1 MKKRLLMGSSAYS
14 PLDCFI
20 QANPHRKTEIKRR
33 NHQSLHSTEDEPE
46 VPRLCWLTVKIIGMR
61 NLRKADVL
69 SQTDCYVKLWLPTA
83 SCQEARTRTICNS
96 RNPVWNETFFF
107 MIQSEVKNILE
118 LSVCDEDA
126 LTPDDQLL
134 TVRFDVA
141 KVQPGE
147 KVHLNFELDPES
159 QEELEVEFLLHNI
172 PGVSE
177 NIITNGVLVSREV
190 SCLGVHVNEMKIK
203 SPYTRRD
210 FTFTMKGSYEETQ
223 DVSIGPRCRWG
234 TSETTMFHYM
244 KHSQPRLHMK
254 LPKEHYFCGCGSA
267 GKEIGANHSLAVPLH
282 SLDLGKKVTVMK
294 NESYEVSVK
303 EEESCKNLDL
313 RLGFDLCAEEQDF
326 ICKRKKVVA
335 AALKNVL
342 HLDEDLQEDEVPVV
356 AVMTTAGGVRSM
368 TAMFGSLLALQDL
381 GVLDCVSYISGLSA
395 TTWTMAKLYEDANW
409 SQKDIRG
416 PIGDI
421 KEHVIKSKM
430 HCFSLD
436 HMKYYEQELCERKQE
451 GHKLSFTDLW
461 GLFIDCMLH
470 HQGSTQKL
478 SDQQLAVNQ
487 GQNPLPIY
495 LSLNVKDDYS
505 TLDFK
510 EWVEFTPYEVG
521 FLKYGAFVRSEDFG
535 SEFYMGH
542 LMKKIPE
549 SRICFLEGTWSNIYS
564 HNFMD
569 AIYLSGHSEDFWH
582 RWTRDT
588 EYDIEEDPS
597 LPKKPHEQATCL
609 SVPKGYLSSTLRE
622 MMTGRPV
629 VSTYRNFLK
638 GLQLHNKYLENERFC
653 MWKDTV
659 LDSSPNQLN
668 ERDDYLKLVDTAFF
682 INTSCP
688 PILRPERK
696 VDVILHLNYSGGSQT
711 LPLDLFSEY
720 CLEHG
725 IPFPSTELS
734 QEDREHLKE
743 CYVFEDSLEAP
754 LLVYFPL
761 VCDTFQKY
769 KAPNVERTPS
779 EMEEGKVDVSNCIAP
794 YGTGLLTYSEENFN
808 KLLNLC
814 SYNILNNKHLILQAL
829 RTAVERKKCLKTCS
843 SPQSSKLS

>member
-1 MKKRLLMGSSAYS
+1 M
-14 PLDCFI
+14 DCFI
-20 QANPHRKTEIKRR
+20 RANPHRKIEIKRR
-33 NHQSLHSTEDEPE
+33 NHQRLHSTEDEPE
-46 VPRLCWLTVKIIGMR
+46 VPRLCWFTVKIIGMR

-83 SCQEARTRTICNS
+83 SCQEARTRTVCNS
-96 RNPVWNETFFF
+96 RNPVWNETFLF

-147 KVHLNFELDPES
+147 KVRLNFELDPEVRNKKIS
-159 QEELEVEFLLHNI
+159 ETEWVDKIVLLMGICPKLLPILNI
-172 PGVSE
+172 RV
-177 NIITNGVLVSREV
+177 VLTHKNFVKKMLLKHR
-190 SCLGVHVNEMKIK
+190 IK
-203 SPYTRRD
+203 CSGFRRD
-210 FTFTMKGSYEETQ
+210 QKH
-223 DVSIGPRCRWG
+223 
-234 TSETTMFHYM
+234 SETAMFHYM
-244 KHSQPRLHMK
+244 KYSQPRLS
-254 LPKEHYFCGCGSA
+254 SA
-267 GKEIGANHSLAVPLH
+267 RNGLQ
-282 SLDLGKKVTVMK
+282 VTCLVLFLW
-294 NESYEVSVK
+294 S
-303 EEESCKNLDL
+303 SCKSLDL

-356 AVMTTAGGVRSM
+356 AIMTTAGGVRSM

-381 GVLDCVSYISGLSA
+381 GVLDCISYISGLSA

-409 SQKDIRG
+409 SQKDLRG

-421 KEHVIKSKM
+421 KEHVVKSKM

-436 HMKYYEQELCERKQE
+436 HMKYYEKELCERKQE

-495 LSLNVKDDYS
+495 LSLNVKDDFS

-510 EWVEFTPYEVG
+510 EWMEFTPYEVG

-549 SRICFLEGTWSNIYS
+549 SRICFLEGDLLSEENITFLN
-564 HNFMD
+564 H
-569 AIYLSGHSEDFWH
+569 I
-582 RWTRDT
+582 
-588 EYDIEEDPS
+588 EDPS

-609 SVPKGYLSSTLRE
+609 SVPKGCLSSTLRE

-629 VSTYRNFLK
+629 VSTYHNFLK

-668 ERDDYLKLVDTAFF
+668 ERDDHLKLVDTAFF

-696 VDVILHLNYSGGSQT
+696 VDVILHLNYILNSVPF
-711 LPLDLFSEY
+711 PLDLFSEY

-743 CYVFEDSLEAP
+743 CYVFADSLEAP
-754 LLVYFPL
+754 VLAYFPL

-769 KAPNVERTPS
+769 KAPSVERSPS
-779 EMEEGKVDVSNCIAP
+779 EMEEGRVDVSNCIAP

-808 KLLNLC
+808 KFLNLC
-814 SYNILNNKHLILQAL
+814 IYNILNNKHLILQAL
-829 RTAVERKKCLKTCS
+829 RTAVERKKRLKNCP

>member
-1 MKKRLLMGSSAYS
+1 
-14 PLDCFI
+14 
-20 QANPHRKTEIKRR
+20 
-33 NHQSLHSTEDEPE
+33 
-46 VPRLCWLTVKIIGMR
+46 WLTVKIIGMR

-83 SCQEARTRTICNS
+83 SCQEARTRTVCNS
-96 RNPVWNETFFF
+96 RNPVWNETFLF
-107 MIQSEVKNILE
+107 MIQREVKNILE

-126 LTPDDQLL
+126 FTPDDQLL
-134 TVRFDVA
+134 TVSFDVA

-147 KVHLNFELDPES
+147 KVHLNFKLNPEVRN
-159 QEELEVEFLLHNI
+159 EKIGEV
-172 PGVSE
+172 
-177 NIITNGVLVSREV
+177 
-190 SCLGVHVNEMKIK
+190 K
-203 SPYTRRD
+203 D
-210 FTFTMKGSYEETQ
+210 FTFTMEGSYEETQ
-223 DVSIGPRCRWG
+223 DVSIGPCCRWG

-254 LPKEHYFCGCGSA
+254 LPKEHFFCGVC
-267 GKEIGANHSLAVPLH
+267 N
-282 SLDLGKKVTVMK
+282 
-294 NESYEVSVK
+294 VSFLFLFS
-303 EEESCKNLDL
+303 SCKNLDL

-326 ICKRKKVVA
+326 VCKRKKVVA

-368 TAMFGSLLALQDL
+368 TAMLGSLLALQDL
-381 GVLDCVSYISGLSA
+381 GVLDCVLYISGLSA

-409 SQKDIRG
+409 SRKDLRG

-421 KEHVIKSKM
+421 RKHVIKSKM

-436 HMKYYEQELCERKQE
+436 HMKYYEKELCERKQE

-461 GLFIDCMLH
+461 GLFIDSCKN
-470 HQGSTQKL
+470 TQKL

-495 LSLNVKDDYS
+495 LSLNVKDDFS

-535 SEFYMGH
+535 SEFFMGH

-549 SRICFLEGTWSNIYS
+549 SRICFLEGTWSNIFS
-564 HNFMD
+564 QNFMD
-569 AIYLSGHSEDFWH
+569 AVYLSGYSEDFWH
-582 RWTRDT
+582 RWTRGT
-588 EYDIEEDPS
+588 EYDIEEDPA

-609 SVPKGYLSSTLRE
+609 SVPKGCLSNTLRE

-629 VSTYRNFLK
+629 VSTYHNFLK
-638 GLQLHNKYLENERFC
+638 GLQLHNKYLENERFH

-668 ERDDYLKLVDTAFF
+668 AMDDYLKLVDTAFF

-696 VDVILHLNYSGGSQT
+696 ADVILHLNYSGGSQT
-711 LPLDLFSEY
+711 LPLDLFSKY

-725 IPFPSTELS
+725 IPFPSTELR
-734 QEDREHLKE
+734 QEDWEHLKE

-754 LLVYFPL
+754 ILAYFPL

-769 KAPNVERTPS
+769 KAPNVERSPS
-779 EMEEGKVDVSNCIAP
+779 EREEGRVDVSNCIAP

-829 RTAVERKKCLKTCS
+829 RTAVERKKRLKNCS
-843 SPQSSKLS
+843 SSQSSKLS

>member
-1 MKKRLLMGSSAYS
+1 
-14 PLDCFI
+14 
-20 QANPHRKTEIKRR
+20 
-33 NHQSLHSTEDEPE
+33 
-46 VPRLCWLTVKIIGMR
+46 LTVKIISMR
-61 NLRKADVL
+61 NVRKADL
-69 SQTDCYVKLWLPTA
+69 WSQSDCYVKLWLPTA
-83 SCQEARTRTICNS
+83 SCREARTRTVRNC
-96 RNPVWNETFFF
+96 RNPAWNETFHFVV
-107 MIQSEVKNILE
+107 QSEVKNILE
-118 LSVCDEDA
+118 LTVCDEDTF
-126 LTPDDQLL
+126 TPDDQLM
-134 TVRFDVA
+134 TVRFDIA
-141 KVQPGE
+141 KIQPGE
-147 KVHLNFELDPES
+147 KVRLNFELSTENR
-159 QEELEVEFLLHNI
+159 EELEVEFLLENI

-177 NIITNGVLVSREV
+177 KIITNGVLVSREV
-190 SCLGVHVNEMKIK
+190 SCLEVHVNETKMK
-203 SPYTRRD
+203 SSYTRRD

-223 DVSIGPRCRWG
+223 DVSIGPHSRG
-234 TSETTMFHYM
+234 GSSDTTRFHYIN
-244 KHSQPRLHMK
+244 HSQPRLLMT
-254 LPKEHYFCGCGSA
+254 LPKEHFFCCVCFTCGWKA
-267 GKEIGANHSLAVPLH
+267 EIQSLQYPYTCLC
-282 SLDLGKKVTVMK
+282 LRRRTFIC
-294 NESYEVSVK
+294 E
-303 EEESCKNLDL
+303 NLDL
-313 RLGFDLCAEEQDF
+313 RLGFDLCEEEQDF

-356 AVMTTAGGVRSM
+356 AVVTTAGGVRSM
-368 TAMFGSLLALQDL
+368 TAMFGSLLALQEL

-395 TTWTMAKLYEDANW
+395 TTWTMSKLYEDANW
-409 SQKDIRG
+409 SQKDLRG
-416 PIGDI
+416 PISDI
-421 KEHVIKSKM
+421 RKHVVKSKL

-436 HMKYYEQELCERKQE
+436 HMKYYENELCERKQE

-461 GLFIDCMLH
+461 GLFIDRMLH
-470 HQGSTQKL
+470 HQESTQKL

-495 LSLNVKDDYS
+495 LALNVKDKYS

-521 FLKYGAFVRSEDFG
+521 VLKYGAFVRSEDFG
-535 SEFYMGH
+535 SEFFMGH
-542 LMKKIPE
+542 RMKKIPE
-549 SRICFLEGTWSNIYS
+549 SHICFLEGTWSNIFS
-564 HNFMD
+564 QNFMD
-569 AIYLSGHSEDFWH
+569 AVYLSGHSEDFWH

-588 EYDIEEDPS
+588 EYDIEEQPA
-597 LPKKPHEQATCL
+597 LPKKPHEQTTCL
-609 SVPKGYLSSTLRE
+609 SVPKGYLSNTLRE

-629 VSTYRNFLK
+629 VSTYHNFLK
-638 GLQLHNKYLENERFC
+638 GLQLHNKYLENESFC

-668 ERDDYLKLVDTAFF
+668 EMGDYLKLIDTAFF

-743 CYVFEDSLEAP
+743 CYVFEDNLEAP
-754 LLVYFPL
+754 VLAYFPL

-769 KAPNVERTPS
+769 KAPNVERGPT
-779 EMEEGKVDVSNCIAP
+779 EMDQGRVDVSNSIGP

-814 SYNILNNKHLILQAL
+814 CYNILNNKHLILQAL
-829 RTAVERKKCLKTCS
+829 RTAVERKK
-843 SPQSSKLS
+843 

>member
-1 MKKRLLMGSSAYS
+1 MGSSAYS
-14 PLDCFI
+14 PLDRFI
-20 QANPHRKTEIKRR
+20 QANPDRKIGIGRR
-33 NHQSLHSTEDEPE
+33 NRERLHSPEDEPE
-46 VPRLCWLTVKIIGMR
+46 VPQFFWLIVKIISMR
-61 NLRKADVL
+61 NLRKADLL
-69 SQTDCYVKLWLPTA
+69 SRTDCYIKLWLPTA
-83 SCQEARTRTICNS
+83 SCQEARTRTIHNC
-96 RNPVWNETFFF
+96 RNPVWNETFQF

-118 LSVCDEDA
+118 LTVCDEDTF
-126 LTPDDQLL
+126 TPDDQLL
-134 TVRFDVA
+134 TVHFDVA
-141 KVQPGE
+141 KIQPGE
-147 KVHLNFELDPES
+147 KVHLNFELNPKN
-159 QEELEVEFLLHNI
+159 QEELEVEFLLENI

-190 SCLGVHVNEMKIK
+190 SCLEVHVNETKTK
-203 SPYTRRD
+203 SPYKRRD
-210 FTFTMKGSYEETQ
+210 FTFTVKGSYEETQ
-223 DVSIGPRCRWG
+223 DVSIGPCCRRG
-234 TSETTMFHYM
+234 SGESTVFHYV
-244 KHSQPRLHMK
+244 KHSQPRLHMTR
-254 LPKEHYFCGCGSA
+254 PKEHYFCGHGSA
-267 GKEIGANHSLAVPLH
+267 RREVDVSSPLAVPLH
-282 SLDLGKKVTVMK
+282 SLDLGKEVTVMRG
-294 NESYEVSVK
+294 ESYEVSVK
-303 EEESCKNLDL
+303 EKDSCKSLDL
-313 RLGFDLCAEEQDF
+313 RLGFDLCTEEQDF

-356 AVMTTAGGVRSM
+356 AVVTTAGGMRSM
-368 TAMFGSLLALQDL
+368 TAMFGSLLALQEL

-409 SQKDIRG
+409 SQKDLRE
-416 PIGDI
+416 PVGDI
-421 KEHVIKSKM
+421 RKHVIKSKLQ
-430 HCFSLD
+430 CFSLD
-436 HMKYYEQELCERKQE
+436 HMKYYEKELCERKQE

-461 GLFIDCMLH
+461 GLFVDCMLH
-470 HQGSTQKL
+470 HQGSTHRL

-495 LSLNVKDDYS
+495 LSLNVKDDFS

-510 EWVEFTPYEVG
+510 EWLEFTPYEVG

-535 SEFYMGH
+535 SEFFMGH

-549 SRICFLEGTWSNIYS
+549 SHICFLEGTWSNIFS
-564 HNFMD
+564 QNFMD
-569 AIYLSGHSEDFWH
+569 AVYLSGHSDSFWH

-588 EYDIEEDPS
+588 EHDIEEHPA
-597 LPKKPHEQATCL
+597 LPKKPHEQTTSL
-609 SVPKGYLSSTLRE
+609 SIPKGYLSTTLRE

-629 VSTYRNFLK
+629 VSTYHNFLK
-638 GLQLHNKYLENERFC
+638 GLQLHKKYLGNESFC

-668 ERDDYLKLVDTAFF
+668 EMGDYLKLVDTAFF

-688 PILRPERK
+688 PVLRPERK

-754 LLVYFPL
+754 VLAYFPL

-769 KAPNVERTPS
+769 KAPNVERSPA
-779 EMEEGKVDVSNCIAP
+779 EMEQGRVDVSNCIAP
-794 YGTGLLTYSEENFN
+794 YGTGLLTYTEENFN

-829 RTAVERKKCLKTCS
+829 RTAVERKKKFKKCS
-843 SPQSSKLS
+843 SP

>member
-1 MKKRLLMGSSAYS
+1 
-14 PLDCFI
+14 
-20 QANPHRKTEIKRR
+20 
-33 NHQSLHSTEDEPE
+33 
-46 VPRLCWLTVKIIGMR
+46 
-61 NLRKADVL
+61 
-69 SQTDCYVKLWLPTA
+69 QTDCYVKLWLPTA
-83 SCQEARTRTICNS
+83 SCREAQTRAVRNC
-96 RNPVWNETFFF
+96 RNPVWNETFHFV
-107 MIQSEVKNILE
+107 IQSEVKNILE
-118 LSVCDEDA
+118 LTVCDEDTF
-126 LTPDDQLL
+126 TPDDQLV

-141 KVQPGE
+141 RIQPGE
-147 KVHLNFELDPES
+147 KVRLNFELNPEN
-159 QEELEVEFLLHNI
+159 QEELEVEFLLENI

-177 NIITNGVLVSREV
+177 KIITNGVLVSREV
-190 SCLGVHVNEMKIK
+190 SCLEVHVNETKMKSCYK
-203 SPYTRRD
+203 RRD

-223 DVSIGPRCRWG
+223 HISKGPHSRPG
-234 TSETTMFHYM
+234 SNETTRFHYI
-244 KHSQPRLHMK
+244 KHSQPRLLMT
-254 LPKEHYFCGCGSA
+254 LPKEHFFCCVCLAYGC
-267 GKEIGANHSLAVPLH
+267 LLLLVL
-282 SLDLGKKVTVMK
+282 L
-294 NESYEVSVK
+294 YVSRTGYRQCF
-303 EEESCKNLDL
+303 ELFLCSSCKNLDL
-313 RLGFDLCAEEQDF
+313 RLGFDLCVEEQDF
-326 ICKRKKVVA
+326 IHKRKKVVA

-356 AVMTTAGGVRSM
+356 AVVTAAGGVRSM
-368 TAMFGSLLALQDL
+368 TAMFGSLLALQEL

-395 TTWTMAKLYEDANW
+395 TTWTMSKLYEDANW
-409 SQKDIRG
+409 SQKDLRG
-416 PIGDI
+416 PVDDI
-421 KEHVIKSKM
+421 RKHVIKSKL
-430 HCFSLD
+430 HCFSID
-436 HMKYYEQELCERKQE
+436 HMKYYENKLCERKQE
-451 GHKLSFTDLW
+451 GHKVSFTDLW

-470 HQGSTQKL
+470 HQESTHKL

-495 LSLNVKDDYS
+495 LSLNVKDDFS

-521 FLKYGAFVRSEDFG
+521 LLKYGAFVRSEDFG
-535 SEFYMGH
+535 SEFFMGH
-542 LMKKIPE
+542 RMKKIPE
-549 SRICFLEGTWSNIYS
+549 SHICFLEGTWSNIFS
-564 HNFMD
+564 QSFMD
-569 AIYLSGHSEDFWH
+569 AVYLSGHSEHFWH

-588 EYDIEEDPS
+588 ERDIEDHPA
-597 LPKKPHEQATCL
+597 LPKKPHEQTTCL
-609 SVPKGYLSSTLRE
+609 SIPKGHLSKTLRE

-629 VSTYRNFLK
+629 VSTYHNFLK
-638 GLQLHNKYLENERFC
+638 GLQLHNKYLNNESFC

-668 ERDDYLKLVDTAFF
+668 EMSDYLKLIDTAFF

-754 LLVYFPL
+754 ILAYFPL

-769 KAPNVERTPS
+769 KAPNVERSPA
-779 EMEEGKVDVSNCIAP
+779 EMEQGRVDVSNCASP
-794 YGTGLLTYSEENFN
+794 YGTGLLTYTEENFN

-829 RTAVERKKCLKTCS
+829 RTAVERKK
-843 SPQSSKLS
+843 

>member
-1 MKKRLLMGSSAYS
+1 
-14 PLDCFI
+14 
-20 QANPHRKTEIKRR
+20 
-33 NHQSLHSTEDEPE
+33 STA
-46 VPRLCWLTVKIIGMR
+46 VFTMHLFV
-61 NLRKADVL
+61 NLV
-69 SQTDCYVKLWLPTA
+69 SQTDCYVKLWLPTS
-83 SCQEARTRTICNS
+83 SCREARTRTVCNC
-96 RNPVWNETFFF
+96 RNPVWNETFHF

-118 LSVCDEDA
+118 LTVCDEDTF
-126 LTPDDQLL
+126 TPDDQLL

-141 KVQPGE
+141 KIQPGK
-147 KVHLNFELDPES
+147 KVHLSFMLNPEN
-159 QEELEVEFLLHNI
+159 QEELEVEFLLENI

-190 SCLGVHVNEMKIK
+190 SCLEVHVNETKMK
-203 SPYTRRD
+203 SPYTRGD

-223 DVSIGPRCRWG
+223 DVSIGPRCRRG
-234 TSETTMFHYM
+234 SSETTMFHYV
-244 KHSQPRLHMK
+244 KHSQPRLHMT
-254 LPKEHYFCGCGSA
+254 LPKERFFCGVCFAWGR
-267 GKEIGANHSLAVPLH
+267 
-282 SLDLGKKVTVMK
+282 
-294 NESYEVSVK
+294 
-303 EEESCKNLDL
+303 CKNLDL

-326 ICKRKKVVA
+326 ISKRKKVVA
-335 AALKNVL
+335 AALKNIL

-368 TAMFGSLLALQDL
+368 TAMFGSLLALQEL

-409 SQKDIRG
+409 SQKDLRG
-416 PIGDI
+416 PTDDI
-421 KEHVIKSKM
+421 RKHVIKSKL

-436 HMKYYEQELCERKQE
+436 HMKYYEKELCERKQE

-470 HQGSTQKL
+470 HQESTHKL

-495 LSLNVKDDYS
+495 LSLNVKDDFS

-535 SEFYMGH
+535 SEFFMGH

-549 SRICFLEGTWSNIYS
+549 SRICFLEGTWSNIFS
-564 HNFMD
+564 QNFMD
-569 AIYLSGHSEDFWH
+569 AVYLSGHSEDFWH
-582 RWTRDT
+582 RWTRGT
-588 EYDIEEDPS
+588 EHDIEEHPA
-597 LPKKPHEQATCL
+597 LPKKPHEQTTCL
-609 SVPKGYLSSTLRE
+609 SIPKGCLSNTLRE
-622 MMTGRPV
+622 IMTGRPV
-629 VSTYRNFLK
+629 VSTYHNFLK
-638 GLQLHNKYLENERFC
+638 GLQLHNKYLENENFC

-659 LDSSPNQLN
+659 LDSCPNQLN
-668 ERDDYLKLVDTAFF
+668 EMGDYLKLVDTAFF

-754 LLVYFPL
+754 VLAYFPL

-769 KAPNVERTPS
+769 KAPNVERSPS
-779 EMEEGKVDVSNCIAP
+779 EMAQGRVDVSNCIAP
-794 YGTGLLTYSEENFN
+794 YGTGLLTYTEENFN

-829 RTAVERKKCLKTCS
+829 RTAVERKK
-843 SPQSSKLS
+843 

>member
-1 MKKRLLMGSSAYS
+1 
-14 PLDCFI
+14 
-20 QANPHRKTEIKRR
+20 
-33 NHQSLHSTEDEPE
+33 
-46 VPRLCWLTVKIIGMR
+46 LTVKIIGVR
-61 NLRKADVL
+61 NLRKADLL

-83 SCQEARTRTICNS
+83 SCQEAQTRTVSNC
-96 RNPVWNETFFF
+96 RNPVWNETFHF

-118 LSVCDEDA
+118 LTVCDEDTF
-126 LTPDDQLL
+126 TPDDKLL

-141 KVQPGE
+141 KIQPGE
-147 KVHLNFELDPES
+147 KVHLNFELNPEN
-159 QEELEVEFLLHNI
+159 QEELEVEFLLENI

-177 NIITNGVLVSREV
+177 NIITNGVLVSRDISSLEV
-190 SCLGVHVNEMKIK
+190 RVDGTKRK

-210 FTFTMKGSYEETQ
+210 FTFTMKGSYEGTQ
-223 DVSIGPRCRWG
+223 DVSIGPCCRRG
-234 TSETTMFHYM
+234 GSETTMFHYI
-244 KHSQPRLHMK
+244 KHSQPRLHMT
-254 LPKEHYFCGCGSA
+254 LPKESFSHGVCFACGWSF
-267 GKEIGANHSLAVPLH
+267 
-282 SLDLGKKVTVMK
+282 
-294 NESYEVSVK
+294 SVLCP
-303 EEESCKNLDL
+303 SCKNLDL

-342 HLDEDLQEDEVPVV
+342 QLDGDLQEDEVPVV
-356 AVMTTAGGVRSM
+356 AVVTTAGGVRSM
-368 TAMFGSLLALQDL
+368 TAMFGSLLALQEL

-395 TTWTMAKLYEDANW
+395 TTWTMAKLYEHANW
-409 SQKDIRG
+409 SQKDLRG
-416 PIGDI
+416 PVGDI
-421 KEHVIKSKM
+421 RKRVIKSKL

-436 HMKYYEQELCERKQE
+436 HMKYYEKELCERKQE

-470 HQGSTQKL
+470 NQECTHKL
-478 SDQQLAVNQ
+478 SDQQLAVNE

-495 LSLNVKDDYS
+495 LSLNVKDGFS

-535 SEFYMGH
+535 SEFFMGH

-549 SRICFLEGTWSNIYS
+549 SRICFLEGTWSNIFS
-564 HNFMD
+564 QNFMD
-569 AIYLSGHSEDFWH
+569 ALYLSGHSEDFWH
-582 RWTRDT
+582 RWTRGT
-588 EYDIEEDPS
+588 EYDIEEHPA
-597 LPKKPHEQATCL
+597 LPKKPHEQPTCL
-609 SVPKGYLSSTLRE
+609 SIPKDGLSNTLRQ

-629 VSTYRNFLK
+629 VSTYHNFLK

-668 ERDDYLKLVDTAFF
+668 EMGDYLKLVDTAFF

-688 PILRPERK
+688 PVLRPERK

-711 LPLDLFSEY
+711 LPLELFSEY

-725 IPFPSTELS
+725 IPFPGTELI

-743 CYVFEDSLEAP
+743 CYVFEDNLEAP
-754 LLVYFPL
+754 VLVYFPL

-769 KAPNVERTPS
+769 KAPNVERGPT
-779 EMEEGKVDVSNCIAP
+779 EMEQGRVDVSNCIAP
-794 YGTGLLTYSEENFN
+794 YGTGLLTYTEENFN

-829 RTAVERKKCLKTCS
+829 RTAVERKK
-843 SPQSSKLS
+843 

>member
-1 MKKRLLMGSSAYS
+1 LS
-14 PLDCFI
+14 
-20 QANPHRKTEIKRR
+20 
-33 NHQSLHSTEDEPE
+33 
-46 VPRLCWLTVKIIGMR
+46 VKIIGMR
-61 NLRKADVL
+61 NVRKADL
-69 SQTDCYVKLWLPTA
+69 WSQTDCYVKLWLPTA
-83 SCQEARTRTICNS
+83 SCREAQTRTVHNC
-96 RNPVWNETFFF
+96 RNPVWNETFHF

-118 LSVCDEDA
+118 LTVCDEDTF
-126 LTPDDQLL
+126 TPDDHLM
-134 TVRFDVA
+134 TVCFDVA
-141 KVQPGE
+141 KIQPGE
-147 KVHLNFELDPES
+147 KLHLIFELNPEN
-159 QEELEVEFLLHNI
+159 QEELEVEFLLENI

-177 NIITNGVLVSREV
+177 KIITNGVLVSREV
-190 SCLGVHVNEMKIK
+190 SCLEVHVNETKMKSSCK
-203 SPYTRRD
+203 RRD

-223 DVSIGPRCRWG
+223 DISIGPHSRPG
-234 TSETTMFHYM
+234 SSETTRFHYI
-244 KHSQPRLHMK
+244 KHSQPRLLMT
-254 LPKEHYFCGCGSA
+254 LPKERFSCCVSFAYGWKAQIQDIGYVYTYF
-267 GKEIGANHSLAVPLH
+267 HLH
-282 SLDLGKKVTVMK
+282 RGTFT
-294 NESYEVSVK
+294 
-303 EEESCKNLDL
+303 CKNLDL
-313 RLGFDLCAEEQDF
+313 RLGFDLCLEEKDF

-356 AVMTTAGGVRSM
+356 AVVTAAGGVRSM
-368 TAMFGSLLALQDL
+368 TALFGSLLALQEL

-395 TTWTMAKLYEDANW
+395 TTWTMSKLYEDANW
-409 SQKDIRG
+409 SQKDLSG
-416 PIGDI
+416 PIDDI
-421 KEHVIKSKM
+421 RKHVIKSKL

-436 HMKYYEQELCERKQE
+436 HMKYYENKLCERKQE
-451 GHKLSFTDLW
+451 GHKVSFTDLW

-470 HQGSTQKL
+470 NQESTQKL

-495 LSLNVKDDYS
+495 LSLNVKDDFS

-521 FLKYGAFVRSEDFG
+521 LLKYGAFVRSEDFG
-535 SEFYMGH
+535 SEFFMGRR
-542 LMKKIPE
+542 MKKIPE
-549 SRICFLEGTWSNIYS
+549 SHICFLEGTWSNIFS
-564 HNFMD
+564 QSFMD
-569 AIYLSGHSEDFWH
+569 AVYLSGHSEHFWH

-588 EYDIEEDPS
+588 EHDIENHPA
-597 LPKKPHEQATCL
+597 LPKKPHEQATYL
-609 SVPKGYLSSTLRE
+609 SIPKGYLSKTLRE

-629 VSTYRNFLK
+629 VSTYHNFLK
-638 GLQLHNKYLENERFC
+638 GLQLHNKYLENESFC

-668 ERDDYLKLVDTAFF
+668 EMSDYLKLIDTAFF

-754 LLVYFPL
+754 ILAYFPL

-769 KAPNVERTPS
+769 KAPNVERSPA
-779 EMEEGKVDVSNCIAP
+779 EMEQGRVDVSNCAAP
-794 YGTGLLTYSEENFN
+794 YGTGLLTYTEENFN

-829 RTAVERKKCLKTCS
+829 RAAVERKK
-843 SPQSSKLS
+843 

>member
-1 MKKRLLMGSSAYS
+1 
-14 PLDCFI
+14 
-20 QANPHRKTEIKRR
+20 
-33 NHQSLHSTEDEPE
+33 
-46 VPRLCWLTVKIIGMR
+46 LTVKIISMR
-61 NLRKADVL
+61 NLRKADLL

-83 SCQEARTRTICNS
+83 SCREARTRTVRNC
-96 RNPVWNETFFF
+96 RNPVWNETFHF

-118 LSVCDEDA
+118 LTVCDEDTF
-126 LTPDDQLL
+126 TPDDQLL
-134 TVRFDVA
+134 TLRFDVA
-141 KVQPGE
+141 KIQPGE
-147 KVHLNFELDPES
+147 KVHLNFELNPEN
-159 QEELEVEFLLHNI
+159 QEELEVEFLLENI

-190 SCLGVHVNEMKIK
+190 SCLEVHVNETKMK

-210 FTFTMKGSYEETQ
+210 FTFTLKGSYEETQ
-223 DVSIGPRCRWG
+223 DVSIGPRCRRG
-234 TSETTMFHYM
+234 SSETTMFHYV
-244 KHSQPRLHMK
+244 KHSQPRLHMT
-254 LPKEHYFCGCGSA
+254 LPKECFFCGVCFACGRSSSRN
-267 GKEIGANHSLAVPLH
+267 GLQ
-282 SLDLGKKVTVMK
+282 VTCLVLFLC
-294 NESYEVSVK
+294 S
-303 EEESCKNLDL
+303 SCKNLDL

-335 AALKNVL
+335 AALKNAL

-368 TAMFGSLLALQDL
+368 TAMFGSLLALQEL

-409 SQKDIRG
+409 SQKDLRG

-421 KEHVIKSKM
+421 RKHVIKSKL

-436 HMKYYEQELCERKQE
+436 HMKYYEKELCERKQE
-451 GHKLSFTDLW
+451 GHKVSFTDLW

-470 HQGSTQKL
+470 HQESTHKL

-495 LSLNVKDDYS
+495 LSLNVKDDFS

-521 FLKYGAFVRSEDFG
+521 FLKYGAFVHSEDFG
-535 SEFYMGH
+535 SEFFMGH

-549 SRICFLEGTWSNIYS
+549 SRICFLEGTWSNIFS
-564 HNFMD
+564 QNFMD
-569 AIYLSGHSEDFWH
+569 AVYLSGHSEDFWH
-582 RWTRDT
+582 RWTRGT
-588 EYDIEEDPS
+588 EHDIEERPA
-597 LPKKPHEQATCL
+597 LPKKPHEQTTCL
-609 SVPKGYLSSTLRE
+609 SIPKGCLSNTLRE

-629 VSTYRNFLK
+629 VSTYHNFLK
-638 GLQLHNKYLENERFC
+638 GLQLHNKYLDNESFC

-668 ERDDYLKLVDTAFF
+668 EMGDYLKLIDTAFF

-725 IPFPSTELS
+725 IPFPGTELS

-754 LLVYFPL
+754 VLAYFPL

-769 KAPNVERTPS
+769 KAPNVERSPT
-779 EMEEGKVDVSNCIAP
+779 EMEQGRVDVSNCIAP
-794 YGTGLLTYSEENFN
+794 YGTGLLTYTEENFN

-829 RTAVERKKCLKTCS
+829 RTAVERKK
-843 SPQSSKLS
+843 

>member
-1 MKKRLLMGSSAYS
+1 
-14 PLDCFI
+14 
-20 QANPHRKTEIKRR
+20 
-33 NHQSLHSTEDEPE
+33 
-46 VPRLCWLTVKIIGMR
+46 LTVRIISMR
-61 NLRKADVL
+61 NLRKADLL
-69 SQTDCYVKLWLPTA
+69 SQTDCYIRLWLPTA
-83 SCQEARTRTICNS
+83 SCREARTRTVRNC
-96 RNPVWNETFFF
+96 RNPVWNETFHF

-118 LSVCDEDA
+118 LTVCDEDTF
-126 LTPDDQLL
+126 TPDDQLL

-141 KVQPGE
+141 KIQPGE
-147 KVHLNFELDPES
+147 RVHLNFELNPEV
-159 QEELEVEFLLHNI
+159 QEELEVEFLLENI

-177 NIITNGVLVSREV
+177 NIITNGVLVSREL
-190 SCLGVHVNEMKIK
+190 SCLEVHVNEAKMQ

-210 FTFTMKGSYEETQ
+210 FTFAMKGSYEESQ
-223 DVSIGPRCRWG
+223 DVSIGPRCRRG
-234 TSETTMFHYM
+234 SSETTTFHYV
-244 KHSQPRLHMK
+244 KHSQPRLHMT
-254 LPKEHYFCGCGSA
+254 LPKERCFCGVCFVCGRSSSRN
-267 GKEIGANHSLAVPLH
+267 GLQ
-282 SLDLGKKVTVMK
+282 VMMCLVLFLC
-294 NESYEVSVK
+294 S
-303 EEESCKNLDL
+303 SCKNLDL

-335 AALKNVL
+335 AALKNLL

-368 TAMFGSLLALQDL
+368 TSMFGSLLGLQEL

-395 TTWTMAKLYEDANW
+395 TTWTMAKLYEDTNW
-409 SQKDIRG
+409 SQKDLG
-416 PIGDI
+416 EPIGDI
-421 KEHVIKSKM
+421 RKHVLKSKL

-436 HMKYYEQELCERKQE
+436 HMKYYEKELCERKQE

-470 HQGSTQKL
+470 HQASTQKL

-495 LSLNVKDDYS
+495 LSLNVKDDFS

-521 FLKYGAFVRSEDFG
+521 FLKYGAFVPSEDFG
-535 SEFYMGH
+535 SEFFMGH

-549 SRICFLEGTWSNIYS
+549 SRICFLEGGTWSNIFS
-564 HNFMD
+564 QNFMD
-569 AIYLSGHSEDFWH
+569 AVYLSGHSEDFWH
-582 RWTRDT
+582 RWTRGT
-588 EYDIEEDPS
+588 EHDIEEHPA
-597 LPKKPHEQATCL
+597 LPKKPHEQPTCL
-609 SVPKGYLSSTLRE
+609 SVPKGCLSNTLRE

-629 VSTYRNFLK
+629 VSTYHNFLK
-638 GLQLHNKYLENERFC
+638 GLQLHNKYLENENFC

-668 ERDDYLKLVDTAFF
+668 EMGDYLKLIDTAFF

-725 IPFPSTELS
+725 IPLPGTELS

-754 LLVYFPL
+754 ILAYFPL

-769 KAPNVERTPS
+769 KAPNVERGPT
-779 EMEEGKVDVSNCIAP
+779 EMEQGRVDVSNCIAP
-794 YGTGLLTYSEENFN
+794 YGTGLLTYTEENFN

-829 RTAVERKKCLKTCS
+829 QTAVERKK
-843 SPQSSKLS
+843 

>member
-1 MKKRLLMGSSAYS
+1 MGSSAYS
-14 PLDCFI
+14 LLDRFI
-20 QANPHRKTEIKRR
+20 QANPFRKIGVGRR
-33 NHQSLHSTEDEPE
+33 NHERPHSAEDKPE
-46 VPRLCWLTVKIIGMR
+46 VPHLCWLTVKIISMR
-61 NLRKADVL
+61 NLRKADML

-83 SCQEARTRTICNS
+83 SCREARTRTVRNC
-96 RNPVWNETFFF
+96 RNPVWNETFHF

-118 LSVCDEDA
+118 LTVCDEDTF
-126 LTPDDQLL
+126 TPDDQLL

-141 KVQPGE
+141 KIQPGE
-147 KVHLNFELDPES
+147 KVHLNFELNLENR
-159 QEELEVEFLLHNI
+159 EELEVEFLLEKI

-190 SCLGVHVNEMKIK
+190 SCLEVHVNETKMQT
-203 SPYTRRD
+203 PYTRRD

-223 DVSIGPRCRWG
+223 DISIGPRC
-234 TSETTMFHYM
+234 SETTMFHYV
-244 KHSQPRLHMK
+244 KHSQPRLHMM
-254 LPKEHYFCGCGSA
+254 LPKEHVFCGRGSA
-267 GKEIGANHSLAVPLH
+267 QREMAVPLH
-282 SLDLGKKVTVMK
+282 SLDLGKKVTVMSG
-294 NESYEVSVK
+294 ESYEVSVN
-303 EEESCKNLDL
+303 EEDSCKNLDL

-335 AALKNVL
+335 AALKNLL

-368 TAMFGSLLALQDL
+368 TSMFGSLLALQEL

-395 TTWTMAKLYEDANW
+395 TTWTIAKLYEDTNW
-409 SQKDIRG
+409 SQKDFRG
-416 PIGDI
+416 PVGDI
-421 KEHVIKSKM
+421 RKHVTKSKL

-436 HMKYYEQELCERKQE
+436 HMKYYEKELCQRKQE

-470 HQGSTQKL
+470 HQESSHKL

-495 LSLNVKDDYS
+495 LSLNVKDDFS

-535 SEFYMGH
+535 SEFFMGH

-549 SRICFLEGTWSNIYS
+549 SRICFLEGTWSNIFS
-564 HNFMD
+564 QNFMD
-569 AIYLSGHSEDFWH
+569 AVYLSGHSEDFWH

-588 EYDIEEDPS
+588 EHDIEEHPA

-609 SVPKGYLSSTLRE
+609 SIPKGYLSHTLRE

-629 VSTYRNFLK
+629 VSTYHNFLK
-638 GLQLHNKYLENERFC
+638 GLQLHNKYLENESFC

-659 LDSSPNQLN
+659 LDSSPNRLN
-668 ERDDYLKLVDTAFF
+668 EMGDYLKLVDTAFF

-711 LPLDLFSEY
+711 LPLELFSEY
-720 CLEHG
+720 CSEHG
-725 IPFPSTELS
+725 IPFPGTELS

-754 LLVYFPL
+754 ILAYFPL
-761 VCDTFQKY
+761 VCDTFRKY
-769 KAPNVERTPS
+769 KAPNVERSPT
-779 EMEEGKVDVSNCIAP
+779 EMEQGRVDVSNSIAP
-794 YGTGLLTYSEENFN
+794 YGTGLLTYTEENFN

-829 RTAVERKKCLKTCS
+829 RTAVERKKRFKKCS
-843 SPQSSKLS
+843 SPRSSKLS

>member
-1 MKKRLLMGSSAYS
+1 S
-14 PLDCFI
+14 
-20 QANPHRKTEIKRR
+20 
-33 NHQSLHSTEDEPE
+33 QS
-46 VPRLCWLTVKIIGMR
+46 
-61 NLRKADVL
+61 
-69 SQTDCYVKLWLPTA
+69 DCYVKLWLPTA
-83 SCQEARTRTICNS
+83 SCQEARTRTVRNC
-96 RNPVWNETFFF
+96 RNPVWNETFHFV
-107 MIQSEVKNILE
+107 IQSEVKNILE
-118 LSVCDEDA
+118 MKVCDED
-126 LTPDDQLL
+126 TFTSDDQLM

-141 KVQPGE
+141 KIQPGE
-147 KVHLNFELDPES
+147 KIHLNFELNTEN
-159 QEELEVEFLLHNI
+159 QEELEVEFLLENI

-177 NIITNGVLVSREV
+177 KIITNGVLVSREV
-190 SCLGVHVNEMKIK
+190 SCLEVHVNETKMKN
-203 SPYTRRD
+203 SYTGRD

-223 DVSIGPRCRWG
+223 DVSIGSHSRRG
-234 TSETTMFHYM
+234 SSETTRFHYI
-244 KHSQPRLHMK
+244 KHSQPRLLMT
-254 LPKEHYFCGCGSA
+254 LPKEHVFSCVCFACGC
-267 GKEIGANHSLAVPLH
+267 
-282 SLDLGKKVTVMK
+282 
-294 NESYEVSVK
+294 
-303 EEESCKNLDL
+303 CKNLDL

-342 HLDEDLQEDEVPVV
+342 HLEEDLQEDEVPVV
-356 AVMTTAGGVRSM
+356 AVVTAAGGVRSM
-368 TAMFGSLLALQDL
+368 TAMFGSLLALQEL

-395 TTWTMAKLYEDANW
+395 TTWTMSKLYEDANW
-409 SQKDIRG
+409 SQNDLRG
-416 PIGDI
+416 PISDI
-421 KEHVIKSKM
+421 RKQVIKSKL

-436 HMKYYEQELCERKQE
+436 HMKYYENELCERKQE

-461 GLFIDCMLH
+461 GLFINCMLH
-470 HQGSTQKL
+470 HQESTQKL
-478 SDQQLAVNQ
+478 SDQQLAVNR
-487 GQNPLPIY
+487 GQNPLPVY
-495 LSLNVKDDYS
+495 LSLNVKDNFS

-521 FLKYGAFVRSEDFG
+521 LLKYGAFVRSEDFG
-535 SEFYMGH
+535 SEFFMGH
-542 LMKKIPE
+542 RMKKIPE
-549 SRICFLEGTWSNIYS
+549 SHICFLEGTWSNIFS

-569 AIYLSGHSEDFWH
+569 ALYLSGHSEDFWH

-588 EYDIEEDPS
+588 EHDIEERPA
-597 LPKKPHEQATCL
+597 LPKKSHEQTTCL
-609 SVPKGYLSSTLRE
+609 SIPKGYPSNTLRE

-629 VSTYRNFLK
+629 VSTYHNFLK
-638 GLQLHNKYLENERFC
+638 GLQLHKKYSENENFC

-668 ERDDYLKLVDTAFF
+668 EMGDYLNLIDTAFF

-743 CYVFEDSLEAP
+743 CYVFEDSLDAP
-754 LLVYFPL
+754 ILAFFPL

-769 KAPNVERTPS
+769 KAPNVERSST
-779 EMEEGKVDVSNCIAP
+779 EMDQGRVDVSNCTAP

-814 SYNILNNKHLILQAL
+814 YYNILNNKHLILQAL
-829 RTAVERKKCLKTCS
+829 QTAVERKK
-843 SPQSSKLS
+843 

>member
-1 MKKRLLMGSSAYS
+1 
-14 PLDCFI
+14 F
-20 QANPHRKTEIKRR
+20 
-33 NHQSLHSTEDEPE
+33 
-46 VPRLCWLTVKIIGMR
+46 TVKIIRMR
-61 NLRKADVL
+61 NLRKADLL
-69 SQTDCYVKLWLPTA
+69 SKTDCYVKLWLPTA
-83 SCQEARTRTICNS
+83 SCREGRTRTVRNC
-96 RNPVWNETFFF
+96 RNPVWNETFHF

-118 LSVCDEDA
+118 LTVCDEDTF
-126 LTPDDQLL
+126 TPDDQLL

-141 KVQPGE
+141 KIQPGE
-147 KVHLNFELDPES
+147 KVHLNFELNPEN
-159 QEELEVEFLLHNI
+159 QEELEVEFLRENI

-190 SCLGVHVNEMKIK
+190 SCLEVHVNETKVK

-223 DVSIGPRCRWG
+223 AVSIGPRCRQG
-234 TSETTMFHYM
+234 SSETTTFHYA
-244 KHSQPRLHMK
+244 KHSQPRLYMT
-254 LPKEHYFCGCGSA
+254 LPKEHFFYGVCFACG
-267 GKEIGANHSLAVPLH
+267 
-282 SLDLGKKVTVMK
+282 
-294 NESYEVSVK
+294 
-303 EEESCKNLDL
+303 
-313 RLGFDLCAEEQDF
+313 R
-326 ICKRKKVVA
+326 ICKVPPKVA
-335 AALKNVL
+335 QLKRTLKCCHEEGESNPNLPASRCCCYFFCMPITSVFNL
-342 HLDEDLQEDEVPVV
+342 VMNDSMTLCVEQVPVV

-368 TAMFGSLLALQDL
+368 TAMFGSLLALQEL

-395 TTWTMAKLYEDANW
+395 TTWTMAKLYEDVNW
-409 SQKDIRG
+409 SQKDLRG
-416 PIGDI
+416 PAGDI
-421 KEHVIKSKM
+421 RKHVIKSKLP
-430 HCFSLD
+430 CFSLD
-436 HMKYYEQELCERKQE
+436 RMKYYEKELCERKQE

-470 HQGSTQKL
+470 HQESTHKL
-478 SDQQLAVNQ
+478 SDQQLAVNK

-495 LSLNVKDDYS
+495 LSLNVKDDFS

-535 SEFYMGH
+535 SEFFMGH

-549 SRICFLEGTWSNIYS
+549 SRICFLEGTWSNIFS
-564 HNFMD
+564 QSFMD
-569 AIYLSGHSEDFWH
+569 AVYLSGHSEAFWH
-582 RWTRDT
+582 RWTRGT
-588 EYDIEEDPS
+588 EHDVEEHPA
-597 LPKKPHEQATCL
+597 LPKKSHEQTTCL
-609 SVPKGYLSSTLRE
+609 SIPKGCLSNTLRE
-622 MMTGRPV
+622 TMTGRPV
-629 VSTYRNFLK
+629 VSTYHNFLK
-638 GLQLHNKYLENERFC
+638 GLQLHNKYLQNKSFC

-668 ERDDYLKLVDTAFF
+668 EMDDYLKLVDTAFF

-725 IPFPSTELS
+725 IPFPGTELS

-743 CYVFEDSLEAP
+743 CYVFKDSLEAP
-754 LLVYFPL
+754 ILAYFPL

-769 KAPNVERTPS
+769 KAPNVERSPT
-779 EMEEGKVDVSNCIAP
+779 EMEQGRVDVSNCISP
-794 YGTGLLTYSEENFN
+794 YGTGLLTYTEENFN

-814 SYNILNNKHLILQAL
+814 NYNVLNNKHLILQAL
-829 RTAVERKKCLKTCS
+829 RTAVERKK
-843 SPQSSKLS
+843 

>member
-1 MKKRLLMGSSAYS
+1 
-14 PLDCFI
+14 
-20 QANPHRKTEIKRR
+20 
-33 NHQSLHSTEDEPE
+33 
-46 VPRLCWLTVKIIGMR
+46 TVKIISMR
-61 NLRKADVL
+61 NLRKADLL

-83 SCQEARTRTICNS
+83 SCREARTRTVRNC
-96 RNPVWNETFFF
+96 RNPIWNETFHF

-118 LSVCDEDA
+118 LTVCDEDTF
-126 LTPDDQLL
+126 TPDDQLL

-141 KVQPGE
+141 KIQHGE
-147 KVHLNFELDPES
+147 KVHLNFLLNPEVRNEKMSEIKRIDKILLVRILS
-159 QEELEVEFLLHNI
+159 QH
-172 PGVSE
+172 GS
-177 NIITNGVLVSREV
+177 SRR
-190 SCLGVHVNEMKIK
+190 EM
-203 SPYTRRD
+203 
-210 FTFTMKGSYEETQ
+210 
-223 DVSIGPRCRWG
+223 DVSSP
-234 TSETTMFHYM
+234 
-244 KHSQPRLHMK
+244 
-254 LPKEHYFCGCGSA
+254 
-267 GKEIGANHSLAVPLH
+267 LAVPLH
-282 SLDLGKKVTVMK
+282 SLDLGKKVTVMR
-294 NESYEVSVK
+294 
-303 EEESCKNLDL
+303 NLDL
-313 RLGFDLCAEEQDF
+313 HLGFDLCAEEHDF

-342 HLDEDLQEDEVPVV
+342 HLDEDLQVDEVPVV
-356 AVMTTAGGVRSM
+356 AVVTTAGGVRSM
-368 TAMFGSLLALQDL
+368 TAMCGSLLALQEL

-409 SQKDIRG
+409 SQNDLRG
-416 PIGDI
+416 PIDDI
-421 KEHVIKSKM
+421 RKHVIKSKL

-436 HMKYYEQELCERKQE
+436 HMKYYEKELCERKQE

-470 HQGSTQKL
+470 HQVFTHKL

-495 LSLNVKDDYS
+495 LSLNVKDDFS

-535 SEFYMGH
+535 SEFFMGH

-549 SRICFLEGTWSNIYS
+549 SRICFLEDIYPLL
-564 HNFMD
+564 
-569 AIYLSGHSEDFWH
+569 ILP
-582 RWTRDT
+582 T
-588 EYDIEEDPS
+588 EEHPA

-609 SVPKGYLSSTLRE
+609 SIPKGCLSNTLRE

-629 VSTYRNFLK
+629 VSTYHNFLK
-638 GLQLHNKYLENERFC
+638 GLQLHNKYLENESFC

-668 ERDDYLKLVDTAFF
+668 EMGDYLKLVDTAFF

-696 VDVILHLNYSGGSQT
+696 VDVILHLNYISLICKHINQSQI
-711 LPLDLFSEY
+711 Y

-725 IPFPSTELS
+725 IPFPSTDLS

-754 LLVYFPL
+754 ILAYFPL

-769 KAPNVERTPS
+769 KTPNVERSPT
-779 EMEEGKVDVSNCIAP
+779 EMEQGRVDVSNCTAP
-794 YGTGLLTYSEENFN
+794 YGTGLLTYTEENFN

-814 SYNILNNKHLILQAL
+814 RYNILNNKRLILQAL
-829 RTAVERKKCLKTCS
+829 RTAVERKKRFKNCS

>member
-1 MKKRLLMGSSAYS
+1 LS
-14 PLDCFI
+14 
-20 QANPHRKTEIKRR
+20 
-33 NHQSLHSTEDEPE
+33 
-46 VPRLCWLTVKIIGMR
+46 VKIIGMR
-61 NLRKADVL
+61 NLRKADL
-69 SQTDCYVKLWLPTA
+69 WSQTDCYVKLWLPTA
-83 SCQEARTRTICNS
+83 SCGEAQTRTVHNC
-96 RNPVWNETFFF
+96 RNPVWNETFHF

-118 LSVCDEDA
+118 LTVCDEDTF
-126 LTPDDQLL
+126 TPDDHLM

-141 KVQPGE
+141 KIQPGE
-147 KVHLNFELDPES
+147 KVCLNFELNPEN
-159 QEELEVEFLLHNI
+159 QEELEVEFLLENI
-172 PGVSE
+172 PDVSE
-177 NIITNGVLVSREV
+177 KILTNGVLVSREV
-190 SCLGVHVNEMKIK
+190 SCLEVHVNETKIK
-203 SPYTRRD
+203 SSYKRRD

-223 DVSIGPRCRWG
+223 DISIGPHSRPG
-234 TSETTMFHYM
+234 SSETTRFHYI
-244 KHSQPRLHMK
+244 KHSQPRLLMT
-254 LPKEHYFCGCGSA
+254 LPKECSFCCVCFAYGWCC
-267 GKEIGANHSLAVPLH
+267 N
-282 SLDLGKKVTVMK
+282 
-294 NESYEVSVK
+294 
-303 EEESCKNLDL
+303 NLDL

-356 AVMTTAGGVRSM
+356 AVVTAAGGVRSM
-368 TAMFGSLLALQDL
+368 TAMFGSLLALQEL

-395 TTWTMAKLYEDANW
+395 TTWTMSKLYEDANW
-409 SQKDIRG
+409 SQKNLSG
-416 PIGDI
+416 PIDGI
-421 KEHVIKSKM
+421 RKHVVKSKL

-436 HMKYYEQELCERKQE
+436 NMKYYEKKLCERKQE
-451 GHKLSFTDLW
+451 GHKVSFTDLW

-470 HQGSTQKL
+470 HQESTHKL

-495 LSLNVKDDYS
+495 LSLNVKDDFS

-521 FLKYGAFVRSEDFG
+521 LLKYGAFVRSEDFG
-535 SEFYMGH
+535 SEFFMGRR
-542 LMKKIPE
+542 MKKIPE
-549 SRICFLEGTWSNIYS
+549 SHICFLEGTWSNIFS
-564 HNFMD
+564 QSFMD
-569 AIYLSGHSEDFWH
+569 AVYLSGHSEHFWH

-588 EYDIEEDPS
+588 EQDIETHPA
-597 LPKKPHEQATCL
+597 LPKKPHEQTTYL
-609 SVPKGYLSSTLRE
+609 SIPKGYLSKALRE

-629 VSTYRNFLK
+629 VSTYHNFLK
-638 GLQLHNKYLENERFC
+638 GLQLHNKYLENESFC
-653 MWKDTV
+653 IWKDTV

-668 ERDDYLKLVDTAFF
+668 EMSDYLKLIDTAFF

-743 CYVFEDSLEAP
+743 CYVFQDSLEAP
-754 LLVYFPL
+754 ILAYFPL

-769 KAPNVERTPS
+769 KAPNVERSPA
-779 EMEEGKVDVSNCIAP
+779 EMEQGRVDVSSCAAP
-794 YGTGLLTYSEENFN
+794 YGTGLLTYTEENFN

-829 RTAVERKKCLKTCS
+829 RTAVERKK
-843 SPQSSKLS
+843 

>member
-1 MKKRLLMGSSAYS
+1 
-14 PLDCFI
+14 
-20 QANPHRKTEIKRR
+20 
-33 NHQSLHSTEDEPE
+33 
-46 VPRLCWLTVKIIGMR
+46 LTVKVICMR
-61 NLRKADVL
+61 NLRKADLL

-83 SCQEARTRTICNS
+83 SHQEARTKTVSNC
-96 RNPVWNETFFF
+96 RNPVWNETFHF

-118 LSVCDEDA
+118 LTVCDEDTF
-126 LTPDDQLL
+126 TPDDQLL

-141 KVQPGE
+141 KIQPGE
-147 KVHLNFELDPES
+147 KVHLNFDLNPEN
-159 QEELEVEFLLHNI
+159 QEELEVEFLLDDI

-177 NIITNGVLVSREV
+177 KIITNGVLVSREV
-190 SCLGVHVNEMKIK
+190 SCVEVQVDDKKMK

-223 DVSIGPRCRWG
+223 DISMG
-234 TSETTMFHYM
+234 TCCSQRGSDTTTFNYV
-244 KHSQPRLHMK
+244 KYSQPKLDVV
-254 LPKEHYFCGCGSA
+254 LPKECFYCGVCFCLWIVIA
-267 GKEIGANHSLAVPLH
+267 A
-282 SLDLGKKVTVMK
+282 KVTFG
-294 NESYEVSVK
+294 EA
-303 EEESCKNLDL
+303 CKNLDL
-313 RLGFDLCAEEQDF
+313 RLGFDLCAEEKDF

-335 AALKNVL
+335 AALKNIL
-342 HLDEDLQEDEVPVV
+342 QLDEDLQEDEVPVV

-368 TAMFGSLLALQDL
+368 TSTYGSLLALQEL
-381 GVLDCVSYISGLSA
+381 GVLDCVSYVSGLSA

-409 SQKDIRG
+409 SQKDLRG
-416 PIGDI
+416 PIDDI
-421 KEHVIKSKM
+421 RKHVIKSKL
-430 HCFSLD
+430 HCFSPD
-436 HMKYYEQELCERKQE
+436 HLKYYEKEICERKQE

-461 GLFIDCMLH
+461 GLFIDCVLH
-470 HQGSTQKL
+470 DEENTYKL
-478 SDQQLAVNQ
+478 SDQRLAVNQ

-495 LSLNVKDDYS
+495 LSLNVKDNFS

-535 SEFYMGH
+535 SEFFMGY

-549 SRICFLEGTWSNIYS
+549 SRICFLEGTWSNIFS
-564 HNFMD
+564 QSFMD
-569 AIYLSGHSEDFWH
+569 AVYLSGHSEDFWH

-588 EYDIEEDPS
+588 EHDIEEHPA
-597 LPKKPHEQATCL
+597 LPKRPHEQTTCL
-609 SVPKGYLSSTLRE
+609 SVPKGCLSNTLRE

-629 VSTYRNFLK
+629 VSNYHNFIK
-638 GLQLHNKYLENERFC
+638 GLQLHNKYLENESFC

-668 ERDDYLKLVDTAFF
+668 EMGDYLKLVDTAFF

-720 CLEHG
+720 CLEQG
-725 IPFPSTELS
+725 IPFPCTELS
-734 QEDREHLKE
+734 REDREHLKE
-743 CYVFEDSLEAP
+743 CYVFEDSLGAP
-754 LLVYFPL
+754 ILVYFPL

-769 KAPNVERTPS
+769 KAPNVERSPA
-779 EMEEGKVDVSNCIAP
+779 EMEQGRVDVSNSVAP
-794 YGTGLLTYSEENFN
+794 YGTGLLTYTEENFN

-814 SYNILNNKHLILQAL
+814 NYNIMNNKHLILQAL
-829 RTAVERKKCLKTCS
+829 QAAVERKK
-843 SPQSSKLS
+843 

>member
-1 MKKRLLMGSSAYS
+1 
-14 PLDCFI
+14 
-20 QANPHRKTEIKRR
+20 
-33 NHQSLHSTEDEPE
+33 
-46 VPRLCWLTVKIIGMR
+46 LTVKIISMR
-61 NLRKADVL
+61 NLHKADLL
-69 SQTDCYVKLWLPTA
+69 SQTDCYIKLWLPTA
-83 SCQEARTRTICNS
+83 SCREARTRSVRNCK
-96 RNPVWNETFFF
+96 NPVWNEAFHF
-107 MIQSEVKNILE
+107 MIQREVKNILE
-118 LSVCDEDA
+118 LTVCDEDTF
-126 LTPDDQLL
+126 TPDDQLL
-134 TVRFDVA
+134 TVCFDVA
-141 KVQPGE
+141 KIQPGE
-147 KVHLNFELDPES
+147 KVHLSFELNPEN
-159 QEELEVEFLLHNI
+159 QEELEVEFLLENI

-190 SCLGVHVNEMKIK
+190 SCLKVHVNEAKTQ

-210 FTFTMKGSYEETQ
+210 FTFTMKGSYEGAQ
-223 DVSIGPRCRWG
+223 DISMGPCCKQG
-234 TSETTMFHYM
+234 SSETAVFHYV
-244 KHSQPRLHMK
+244 KHSQPRLYISP
-254 LPKEHYFCGCGSA
+254 PKQRLFCRVWHDSGLKYLQGLWHPYTYFNFHWRAFICM
-267 GKEIGANHSLAVPLH
+267 E
-282 SLDLGKKVTVMK
+282 
-294 NESYEVSVK
+294 
-303 EEESCKNLDL
+303 NLDL

-335 AALKNVL
+335 AALKNLL

-368 TAMFGSLLALQDL
+368 TSMFGSLLGLQEL

-395 TTWTMAKLYEDANW
+395 TTWTMAKLYEDTDW
-409 SQKDIRG
+409 SQKNLRKPICDIG
-416 PIGDI
+416 
-421 KEHVIKSKM
+421 KHVTKSKL
-430 HCFSLD
+430 HCFSLN
-436 HMKYYEQELCERKQE
+436 HMKYYEKELCERKQE

-470 HQGSTQKL
+470 NQESTHKL

-495 LSLNVKDDYS
+495 LSLNVKDDFS

-535 SEFYMGH
+535 SEFFMGH

-549 SRICFLEGTWSNIYS
+549 SRICFLEGTWSNIFS
-564 HNFMD
+564 QSFMD
-569 AIYLSGHSEDFWH
+569 AVYLSGHSENFWH
-582 RWTRDT
+582 RWTRGT
-588 EYDIEEDPS
+588 ERDIEEHPA
-597 LPKKPHEQATCL
+597 LPKRPHEQPTCL
-609 SVPKGYLSSTLRE
+609 SVPKGCLSSTLRE
-622 MMTGRPV
+622 MMTERPV
-629 VSTYRNFLK
+629 VSTYHNFLK
-638 GLQLHNKYLENERFC
+638 GLQLHNKYLENESFC

-668 ERDDYLKLVDTAFF
+668 EMGDYLKLVDTAFF

-725 IPFPSTELS
+725 IPFPGTELS

-754 LLVYFPL
+754 ILAYFPL

-769 KAPNVERTPS
+769 KAPNVERSPA
-779 EMEEGKVDVSNCIAP
+779 EMEQGRVDVSSCGAP
-794 YGTGLLTYSEENFN
+794 YGTGLLTYTEENFN

-814 SYNILNNKHLILQAL
+814 SYNILNNKHLILKAL
-829 RTAVERKKCLKTCS
+829 RTAVERKK
-843 SPQSSKLS
+843 

>member
-1 MKKRLLMGSSAYS
+1 LS
-14 PLDCFI
+14 
-20 QANPHRKTEIKRR
+20 
-33 NHQSLHSTEDEPE
+33 
-46 VPRLCWLTVKIIGMR
+46 VKVIGMR
-61 NLRKADVL
+61 NLRKADL
-69 SQTDCYVKLWLPTA
+69 WSQTDCYVKLCLPTA
-83 SCQEARTRTICNS
+83 SCQEAQTRIVHNC
-96 RNPVWNETFFF
+96 RNPVWNETFHF

-118 LSVCDEDA
+118 LAVCDEDTF
-126 LTPDDQLL
+126 TPHDHLM

-141 KVQPGE
+141 KIQPGE
-147 KVHLNFELDPES
+147 KVLLNFELNPEN
-159 QEELEVEFLLHNI
+159 QEELEVEFLLENI

-177 NIITNGVLVSREV
+177 KIITNGVLVSREV
-190 SCLGVHVNEMKIK
+190 SCLEVHVDETKMKSSYK
-203 SPYTRRD
+203 RRD

-223 DVSIGPRCRWG
+223 EISIGPHSSPG
-234 TSETTMFHYM
+234 SSETTRFHYI
-244 KHSQPRLHMK
+244 KHSQPRLLMT
-254 LPKEHYFCGCGSA
+254 LPKEHFFCCVCFA
-267 GKEIGANHSLAVPLH
+267 YVAPLVLF
-282 SLDLGKKVTVMK
+282 SC
-294 NESYEVSVK
+294 S
-303 EEESCKNLDL
+303 SCKNLDL

-356 AVMTTAGGVRSM
+356 AVVTGAGGVRSM
-368 TAMFGSLLALQDL
+368 TALFGSLLALQEL
-381 GVLDCVSYISGLSA
+381 GVLDCVSYIGGLSA
-395 TTWTMAKLYEDANW
+395 TTWAMSKLYEDANW
-409 SQKDIRG
+409 SQKDLSGPADDIR
-416 PIGDI
+416 
-421 KEHVIKSKM
+421 KHVTKSKL

-436 HMKYYEQELCERKQE
+436 HMKYYENKLCERKEE
-451 GHKLSFTDLW
+451 GHKVSFTDLW

-470 HQGSTQKL
+470 DQENTHKL
-478 SDQQLAVNQ
+478 SDQQLALNQ

-495 LSLNVKDDYS
+495 LSLNVKDNFS

-521 FLKYGAFVRSEDFG
+521 LLKYGAFVRSEDFG
-535 SEFYMGH
+535 SEFFMGRR
-542 LMKKIPE
+542 MKKIPE
-549 SRICFLEGTWSNIYS
+549 SHICFLEGMWSNIYS
-564 HNFMD
+564 PSFMD
-569 AIYLSGHSEDFWH
+569 AVYLSGHSEHFWH

-588 EYDIEEDPS
+588 EHDIEEHPA
-597 LPKKPHEQATCL
+597 LPEKPHEQTTSL
-609 SVPKGYLSSTLRE
+609 SIPKGHLSETLRA

-629 VSTYRNFLK
+629 VSTYHNFLK
-638 GLQLHNKYLENERFC
+638 GLQLHNKYLENESFC

-668 ERDDYLKLVDTAFF
+668 EMCDYLKLIDTAFF

-720 CLEHG
+720 CLERE

-754 LLVYFPL
+754 ILAYFPL

-769 KAPNVERTPS
+769 KAPNVERSPA
-779 EMEEGKVDVSNCIAP
+779 EMEQGRVDVSSCDSP
-794 YGTGLLTYSEENFN
+794 YGTNLLTYTEENFN

-814 SYNILNNKHLILQAL
+814 SYNIQNNKHLILQAL
-829 RTAVERKKCLKTCS
+829 RSAVERKK
-843 SPQSSKLS
+843 

>member
-1 MKKRLLMGSSAYS
+1 ML
-14 PLDCFI
+14 
-20 QANPHRKTEIKRR
+20 
-33 NHQSLHSTEDEPE
+33 SLS
-46 VPRLCWLTVKIIGMR
+46 
-61 NLRKADVL
+61 N
-69 SQTDCYVKLWLPTA
+69 
-83 SCQEARTRTICNS
+83 
-96 RNPVWNETFFF
+96 
-107 MIQSEVKNILE
+107 
-118 LSVCDEDA
+118 
-126 LTPDDQLL
+126 
-134 TVRFDVA
+134 
-141 KVQPGE
+141 
-147 KVHLNFELDPES
+147 
-159 QEELEVEFLLHNI
+159 
-172 PGVSE
+172 
-177 NIITNGVLVSREV
+177 
-190 SCLGVHVNEMKIK
+190 CLGP
-203 SPYTRRD
+203 SALQ
-210 FTFTMKGSYEETQ
+210 ETH
-223 DVSIGPRCRWG
+223 
-234 TSETTMFHYM
+234 TY
-244 KHSQPRLHMK
+244 
-254 LPKEHYFCGCGSA
+254 
-267 GKEIGANHSLAVPLH
+267 
-282 SLDLGKKVTVMK
+282 
-294 NESYEVSVK
+294 
-303 EEESCKNLDL
+303 CKNLDL
-313 RLGFDLCAEEQDF
+313 RLGFDLCAEEHDF

-342 HLDEDLQEDEVPVV
+342 HLDEDLQVPVV
-356 AVMTTAGGVRSM
+356 AVVTTAGGVRSM
-368 TAMFGSLLALQDL
+368 TAMCGSLLALQEL

-409 SQKDIRG
+409 SHNDLRG

-421 KEHVIKSKM
+421 RKHVIKSKL

-436 HMKYYEQELCERKQE
+436 HMKYYEKELCERKQE

-470 HQGSTQKL
+470 HQESTHKL

-487 GQNPLPIY
+487 GQNPLPVY
-495 LSLNVKDDYS
+495 LSLNVKDDFS

-535 SEFYMGH
+535 SEFFMGH

-549 SRICFLEGTWSNIYS
+549 SRICFLE
-564 HNFMD
+564 
-569 AIYLSGHSEDFWH
+569 
-582 RWTRDT
+582 DT
-588 EYDIEEDPS
+588 YPLLILPTEEHPA
-597 LPKKPHEQATCL
+597 LPKKPHEQTTCL
-609 SVPKGYLSSTLRE
+609 SIPKGCLSNTLRE

-629 VSTYRNFLK
+629 VSTYHNFLK
-638 GLQLHNKYLENERFC
+638 GLQLHNKYLENESFC

-668 ERDDYLKLVDTAFF
+668 EMGDYLKLVDTAFF

-711 LPLDLFSEY
+711 LY

-725 IPFPSTELS
+725 IPFPSIDLS

-754 LLVYFPL
+754 ILTYFPL

-769 KAPNVERTPS
+769 KTPS
-779 EMEEGKVDVSNCIAP
+779 KLTVLINLFFYVSNCTAP
-794 YGTGLLTYSEENFN
+794 YGTGLLTYTEENFN

-814 SYNILNNKHLILQAL
+814 RYNILNNKCLILQAL
-829 RTAVERKKCLKTCS
+829 RTAVERKKQFKNCS

>member
-1 MKKRLLMGSSAYS
+1 M
-14 PLDCFI
+14 
-20 QANPHRKTEIKRR
+20 Q
-33 NHQSLHSTEDEPE
+33 PE
-46 VPRLCWLTVKIIGMR
+46 VPQFCSLIVKIISMR
-61 NLRKADVL
+61 NLRKADL
-69 SQTDCYVKLWLPTA
+69 RTDCYVKLWLPTA
-83 SCQEARTRTICNS
+83 SCREARTRTVHNC
-96 RNPVWNETFFF
+96 RNPVWNETFHF

-118 LSVCDEDA
+118 LTVCDEDTF
-126 LTPDDQLL
+126 TPDDQLL
-134 TVRFDVA
+134 TVHFDVA
-141 KVQPGE
+141 KIQPGE
-147 KVHLNFELDPES
+147 KVHLNFELNPEVRNEKISEIKWIDKIILLIRTLS
-159 QEELEVEFLLHNI
+159 QVTIYIKQSCSHTQRLLSKDLIKLICLVLFLC
-172 PGVSE
+172 S
-177 NIITNGVLVSREV
+177 
-190 SCLGVHVNEMKIK
+190 
-203 SPYTRRD
+203 
-210 FTFTMKGSYEETQ
+210 
-223 DVSIGPRCRWG
+223 
-234 TSETTMFHYM
+234 
-244 KHSQPRLHMK
+244 
-254 LPKEHYFCGCGSA
+254 
-267 GKEIGANHSLAVPLH
+267 
-282 SLDLGKKVTVMK
+282 
-294 NESYEVSVK
+294 
-303 EEESCKNLDL
+303 SCKNLDL

-356 AVMTTAGGVRSM
+356 AVMTTAGGMRSM
-368 TAMFGSLLALQDL
+368 TAMFGSLLALQEL

-409 SQKDIRG
+409 SQKDLRE
-416 PIGDI
+416 PAGDI
-421 KEHVIKSKM
+421 RKHVIKSKLQ
-430 HCFSLD
+430 CFSLD
-436 HMKYYEQELCERKQE
+436 HMKYYEKELCERKQE

-470 HQGSTQKL
+470 HQGSTHKL

-495 LSLNVKDDYS
+495 LSLNVKDDFS

-535 SEFYMGH
+535 SEFFMGH

-549 SRICFLEGTWSNIYS
+549 SRICFLEGTWSNIFS
-564 HNFMD
+564 QNFMD
-569 AIYLSGHSEDFWH
+569 AVYLSGHSDSFWH

-588 EYDIEEDPS
+588 EHDI
-597 LPKKPHEQATCL
+597 
-609 SVPKGYLSSTLRE
+609 GYLSTTLRE

-629 VSTYRNFLK
+629 VSTYHNFLK
-638 GLQLHNKYLENERFC
+638 GLQLHNKYLENESFC
-653 MWKDTV
+653 MWKGNM

-668 ERDDYLKLVDTAFF
+668 EMGDYLKLIDTAFF

-743 CYVFEDSLEAP
+743 CYVFEDNLEAP
-754 LLVYFPL
+754 ILAYFPL

-769 KAPNVERTPS
+769 KAPNVARSPA
-779 EMEEGKVDVSNCIAP
+779 EMEQGRVDVSNCIAP
-794 YGTGLLTYSEENFN
+794 YGTGLLTYTEENFN
-808 KLLNLC
+808 KLVNLC

-829 RTAVERKKCLKTCS
+829 RTAVERKKRFKNCS
-843 SPQSSKLS
+843 SPQSS

>member
-1 MKKRLLMGSSAYS
+1 
-14 PLDCFI
+14 
-20 QANPHRKTEIKRR
+20 
-33 NHQSLHSTEDEPE
+33 
-46 VPRLCWLTVKIIGMR
+46 LTVKIISMR
-61 NLRKADVL
+61 NLRKADLL
-69 SQTDCYVKLWLPTA
+69 SQTDCYIKLWLPTA
-83 SCQEARTRTICNS
+83 SHREARTRTVCNC
-96 RNPVWNETFFF
+96 RNPVWNETFHFV
-107 MIQSEVKNILE
+107 IQSEVKNILE
-118 LSVCDEDA
+118 LTVCDEDTF
-126 LTPDDQLL
+126 TPDDQLL

-141 KVQPGE
+141 KIQPGE
-147 KVHLNFELDPES
+147 KVRLNFELNPEN
-159 QEELEVEFLLHNI
+159 QEELEVEFLLENI

-190 SCLGVHVNEMKIK
+190 SCLGVHVNETKTK

-223 DVSIGPRCRWG
+223 DVSIGPCCIWG
-234 TSETTMFHYM
+234 SSETTIVWNYFN
-244 KHSQPRLHMK
+244 KCK
-254 LPKEHYFCGCGSA
+254 LYLCDTWSIINFVIKNVLAELYVCSALCTLESITIIQGKSIIFGIADCFKSILKAGS
-267 GKEIGANHSLAVPLH
+267 
-282 SLDLGKKVTVMK
+282 
-294 NESYEVSVK
+294 Y
-303 EEESCKNLDL
+303 CKNLDL

-326 ICKRKKVVA
+326 ICKRKKLVA

-356 AVMTTAGGVRSM
+356 AVMTTAAGVRSV
-368 TAMFGSLLALQDL
+368 TAMFGSLLALQEL
-381 GVLDCVSYISGLSA
+381 GVLDCVSYMSGLSA
-395 TTWTMAKLYEDANW
+395 TTWTIAKLYEDANW
-409 SQKDIRG
+409 SQKDLRG

-421 KEHVIKSKM
+421 RKHVIKSKL

-436 HMKYYEQELCERKQE
+436 HMKYYEKKLCERKQE
-451 GHKLSFTDLW
+451 GHKLTFTDFW
-461 GLFIDCMLH
+461 GLFIDRMLH
-470 HQGSTQKL
+470 HQESTHKL

-495 LSLNVKDDYS
+495 LSLNVKDDFS

-535 SEFYMGH
+535 SEFFMGH
-542 LMKKIPE
+542 LMKKMPE
-549 SRICFLEGTWSNIYS
+549 SHICFLEGTWSNIFS

-569 AIYLSGHSEDFWH
+569 AVYLSGHSEEFWH
-582 RWTRDT
+582 RWTRGT
-588 EYDIEEDPS
+588 ERDIEEKPA
-597 LPKKPHEQATCL
+597 LPKKPHEQTTCL
-609 SVPKGYLSSTLRE
+609 SIPKGFLSNTLRE

-629 VSTYRNFLK
+629 VSTYHNFLK
-638 GLQLHNKYLENERFC
+638 GLQLHNKYFEHENFC

-668 ERDDYLKLVDTAFF
+668 EMSDYLKLVDTAFF

-720 CLEHG
+720 CLEQG
-725 IPFPSTELS
+725 IPFPGTELS

-743 CYVFEDSLEAP
+743 CYVFEDSVAAP
-754 LLVYFPL
+754 ILAYFPL

-769 KAPNVERTPS
+769 KAPNVERSPT
-779 EMEEGKVDVSNCIAP
+779 EMEQGRVDVSNCIGP
-794 YGTGLLTYSEENFN
+794 YSTGLLTYTEENFN

-829 RTAVERKKCLKTCS
+829 RTAVERKK
-843 SPQSSKLS
+843 

>member
-1 MKKRLLMGSSAYS
+1 
-14 PLDCFI
+14 
-20 QANPHRKTEIKRR
+20 
-33 NHQSLHSTEDEPE
+33 
-46 VPRLCWLTVKIIGMR
+46 LTVKIIGMR
-61 NLRKADVL
+61 NLHKADLL

-83 SCQEARTRTICNS
+83 SCQEARTRTVSNC
-96 RNPVWNETFFF
+96 RNPVWNESFHF

-118 LSVCDEDA
+118 LTVCDEDTF
-126 LTPDDQLL
+126 TPDDRLL

-141 KVQPGE
+141 KIQSGE
-147 KVHLNFELDPES
+147 KVHLNFELNPEKH
-159 QEELEVEFLLHNI
+159 EELEVEFLLENI

-190 SCLGVHVNEMKIK
+190 SCLEVRVDEMKMK

-210 FTFTMKGSYEETQ
+210 FTFTVKGSYEETQ
-223 DVSIGPRCRWG
+223 DVSIGPCCREG
-234 TSETTMFHYM
+234 SRETTVFHYV
-244 KHSQPRLHMK
+244 KHGQPRLHMT
-254 LPKEHYFCGCGSA
+254 LPKEHIFCGVGFAYLQNGLLVIC
-267 GKEIGANHSLAVPLH
+267 LFLFLCP
-282 SLDLGKKVTVMK
+282 
-294 NESYEVSVK
+294 
-303 EEESCKNLDL
+303 SCKNLDL
-313 RLGFDLCAEEQDF
+313 RLGFDLCREEQDF

-335 AALKNVL
+335 AALKKVL
-342 HLDEDLQEDEVPVV
+342 QLEGDLQEDEVPVV
-356 AVMTTAGGVRSM
+356 AVVTTAGGVRSM
-368 TAMFGSLLALQDL
+368 TAMSGSLLALQEL

-409 SQKDIRG
+409 SQKDLRG
-416 PIGDI
+416 PVGDI
-421 KEHVIKSKM
+421 RKRVTESKL

-436 HMKYYEQELCERKQE
+436 HMKYYEKELCERKKE

-470 HQGSTQKL
+470 HQECSHKL

-487 GQNPLPIY
+487 GQNPLPVY
-495 LSLNVKDDYS
+495 LSLNVKDDFS

-521 FLKYGAFVRSEDFG
+521 FLKYGAFVHSEDFG
-535 SEFYMGH
+535 SEFFMGH

-549 SRICFLEGTWSNIYS
+549 SHICFLEGTWSNIFS
-564 HNFMD
+564 QNFMD
-569 AIYLSGHSEDFWH
+569 ALYLSGHSEDFWH
-582 RWTRDT
+582 RWTRGT
-588 EYDIEEDPS
+588 EHDIEEHPA
-597 LPKKPHEQATCL
+597 LPKKPHEQTTCL
-609 SVPKGYLSSTLRE
+609 SIPKSCLSNTLRE

-629 VSTYRNFLK
+629 VSTYHNFLK
-638 GLQLHNKYLENERFC
+638 GLQLHNKYLENENFC

-659 LDSSPNQLN
+659 LDSSPNQLS
-668 ERDDYLKLVDTAFF
+668 EMGDYLKLVDTAFF

-725 IPFPSTELS
+725 IPYPATELS

-743 CYVFEDSLEAP
+743 CYMFEDSLEAP
-754 LLVYFPL
+754 VLVYFPL

-769 KAPNVERTPS
+769 KAPNVERSPT
-779 EMEEGKVDVSNCIAP
+779 EMEQGRVDVSNCIGP
-794 YGTGLLTYSEENFN
+794 YSTGLLTYTEENFN

-814 SYNILNNKHLILQAL
+814 SYNILNNKHVILQAL
-829 RTAVERKKCLKTCS
+829 RTAVERKK
-843 SPQSSKLS
+843 